1 MRPWAV
7 EKRGRI
13 LNLEFP
19 EIQKPIRFLPHL
31 IHPVM
36 RPDID
41 GNDLLVVD
49 QKFDGQPVAERD
61 GDGVEALEFAL
72 QCVDAQGGVE
82 GVGFH
87 EQQAFFVVAQEFRV
101 LFEKLPCPPDIA
113 LREDDCVATHR
124 SGL

>member
-1 MRPWAV
+1 
-7 EKRGRI
+7 
-13 LNLEFP
+13 
-19 EIQKPIRFLPHL
+19 
-31 IHPVM
+31 M

-61 GDGVEALEFAL
+61 GDGVEALELAL
-72 QCVDAQGGVE
+72 QCVDAQGWVE

-101 LFEKLPCPPDIA
+101 LFEELPRPPDIA
-113 LREDDCVATHR
+113 FREDDRVVIHR